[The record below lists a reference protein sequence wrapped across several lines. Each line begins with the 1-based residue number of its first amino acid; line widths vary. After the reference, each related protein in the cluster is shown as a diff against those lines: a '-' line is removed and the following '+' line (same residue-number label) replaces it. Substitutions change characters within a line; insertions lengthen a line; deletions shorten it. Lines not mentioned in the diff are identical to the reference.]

1 MSLNLRL
8 IFPYFSVYAG
18 GLLEGFSGTRKTPI
32 ESCLKK
38 PMSGPN
44 SARSLSQTLAAVVV
58 FVWSPF
64 GWPHGHFTKFT
75 KRLLPPYF
83 DT

>member
-8 IFPYFSVYAG
+8 IFSYMRG
-18 GLLEGFSGTRKTPI
+18 GLLEGFSGKTLI

-38 PMSGPN
+38 PMCGPN

-58 FVWSPF
+58 FVRSPF
-64 GWPHGHFTKFT
+64 GWPHRHFTKFT
-75 KRLLPPYF
+75 KRLLPPYL